1 MIVVDRTAPA
11 LKLNPV
17 VQGLGGEANK
27 VTISWAMSDQNPAEK
42 SIAINFSTQPGGP
55 WEPIVDWQ
63 EDQGRFTWSVRPG
76 NPSKFYLQVIARD
89 AAGNVSQEVTP
100 EPIILDLT
108 RPSGRIV
115 DVEVLSK
122 ASPY

>member
-1 MIVVDRTAPA
+1 
-11 LKLNPV
+11 
-17 VQGLGGEANK
+17 
-27 VTISWAMSDQNPAEK
+27 MSDQNPAEK